1 MRKEEVLAHMELK
14 KQERKMQ
21 HLKLIGIHGETRGLN
36 EKEWNNMV
44 VKVKGSGSKG
54 KGFAN
59 NRLWDHRNV
68 NLQTQYE

>member
-21 HLKLIGIHGETRGLN
+21 HLKLIEIHGETRGLN
-36 EKEWNNMV
+36 EKEWSSMV